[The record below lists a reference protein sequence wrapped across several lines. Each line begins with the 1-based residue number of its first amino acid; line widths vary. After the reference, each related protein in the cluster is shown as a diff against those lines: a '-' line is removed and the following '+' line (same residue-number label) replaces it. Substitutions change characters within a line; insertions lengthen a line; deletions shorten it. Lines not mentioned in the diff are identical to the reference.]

1 MFDVAGRWEV
11 NYFDE
16 ALLNLDGSGTYL
28 NFALY
33 ERYPLTW
40 SLENN
45 VLEMTYNNGL
55 GKIKSHKVKIDSVT
69 INYKGREEYRRLH
82 VTPLGDCGLRDRW
95 KELKDF

>member
-1 MFDVAGRWEV
+1 MYDVAGRWEV
-11 NYFDE
+11 TYFDE

-45 VLEMTYNNGL
+45 VLEMTYKNHL
-55 GKIKSHKVKIDSVT
+55 DETICDKVIIDSVT
-69 INYKGREEYRRLH
+69 SDYEGREEYRRLH
-82 VTPLGDCGLRDRW
+82 VTPLGDCGFRDRW